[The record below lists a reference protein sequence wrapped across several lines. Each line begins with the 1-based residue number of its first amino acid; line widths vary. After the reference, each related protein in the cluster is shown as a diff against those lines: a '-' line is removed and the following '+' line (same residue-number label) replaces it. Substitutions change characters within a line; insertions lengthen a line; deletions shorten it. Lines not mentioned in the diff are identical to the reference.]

1 MIVILFLINIPIRQM
16 FVFLYPNKKET
27 MQTKQSNHHLLIALL
42 RLSTFLLF
50 AGRAWQHLFWDA
62 PFRALLWDKD
72 WMEGTVTWLTG
83 DSWQAYVTS
92 ETAGHFIDNLIFS
105 FGIFYGTMAILT
117 LVIKPSMKGLAWL
130 YALSS
135 LALGLLAFLYC
146 KEKFYH
152 LGQFFEYV
160 LQFSLPLFFYL
171 ALTEKINVLKL
182 KLYLKIPIALTF
194 LAHGLYALGYYP
206 QPGEFIDMV
215 INILHVSETSA
226 TYILYLAGVLDMVF
240 AVGIF
245 IPRFAK
251 VSLIYMILWG
261 GATAL
266 ARTWANFYMDFPLN
280 SLHQN
285 LHETIYRL
293 PHALIPLTVLFM
305 QFPSMFG
312 LFGMKRDS
320 GF

>member
-1 MIVILFLINIPIRQM
+1 
-16 FVFLYPNKKET
+16 
-27 MQTKQSNHHLLIALL
+27 MQTKQFQHNLLITLL

-72 WMEGTVTWLTG
+72 WMEGLVTWLTG
-83 DSWQAYVTS
+83 NTWQAYVTS
-92 ETAGHFIDNLIFS
+92 ETAGYFIDNLIFS
-105 FGIFYGTMAILT
+105 FGIFYAAMAILT
-117 LVIKPSMKGLAWL
+117 LVINQRMKGLTWL

-146 KEKFYH
+146 KDKFYH

-171 ALTEKINVLKL
+171 ALSEKINLLKL
-182 KLYLKIPIALTF
+182 RLFLKIAIALTF
-194 LAHGLYALGYYP
+194 SAHGLYALGYYP
-206 QPGEFIDMV
+206 QPGEFVDMV
-215 INILHVSETSA
+215 INTLHVSESTA
-226 TYILYLAGVLDMVF
+226 KYVLYVAGILDMVF
-240 AVGIF
+240 AIGIF
-245 IPRFAK
+245 IPRTAK
-251 VSLIYMILWG
+251 ISLIYMVLWG
-261 GATAL
+261 AATAA

-293 PHALIPLTVLFM
+293 PHALIPLSVLFM
-305 QFPSMFG
+305 QFPHIFG
-312 LFGMKRDS
+312 VFRKKKT
-320 GF
+320 

>member
-1 MIVILFLINIPIRQM
+1 MQ
-16 FVFLYPNKKET
+16 KK
-27 MQTKQSNHHLLIALL
+27 QFQHNLLITLL

-72 WMEGTVTWLTG
+72 WMEGLVTWLTG
-83 DSWQAYVTS
+83 NTWQAYVTS
-92 ETAGHFIDNLIFS
+92 ETAGYFIDNLIFS
-105 FGIFYGTMAILT
+105 FGIFYGAMAILT
-117 LVIKPSMKGLAWL
+117 LVINQRMKGLTWL

-171 ALTEKINVLKL
+171 ALSEKINLLKL
-182 KLYLKIPIALTF
+182 RLFLKIAIALTF
-194 LAHGLYALGYYP
+194 SAHGLYALGYYP
-206 QPGEFIDMV
+206 QPGEFVDMV
-215 INILHVSETSA
+215 INTLHVSESTA
-226 TYILYLAGVLDMVF
+226 KYVLYVAGILDMVF
-240 AVGIF
+240 AIGIF
-245 IPRFAK
+245 IPRTAK
-251 VSLIYMILWG
+251 ISLIYMVLWG
-261 GATAL
+261 AATAA

-293 PHALIPLTVLFM
+293 PHALIPLSVLFM
-305 QFPSMFG
+305 QFPEIFG
-312 LFGMKRDS
+312 VFRKKKT
-320 GF
+320 